1 MQRAPDRMDPQDRP
15 SVSGALRLAHPPRG
29 GAGGLGDATEDAR
42 GAGIRRRVPGDGSSA
57 GPRNQRRAPL
67 CKAKGLTA
75 LSSPTAVSPFVHFTV
90 TQISPF
96 FHRRPTAGKPGAPFP
111 RATRGASP
119 PGGGSLGRIRNS
131 AVGPPRPTR
140 SPRPHGACK
149 TGVGRRRPHFLAF
162 SGQVS
167 SAGGAGRTPP
177 ARWGELCGGGLAGHC
192 ADTSPWVEAARGR
205 IAWVLEVGSF
215 VLARRATH
223 HALAGNPLS
232 LGSPSRVWLLQT
244 IREDLTSRRLNPL
257 SLGSPS
263 RELSL

>member
-1 MQRAPDRMDPQDRP
+1 M
-15 SVSGALRLAHPPRG
+15 
-29 GAGGLGDATEDAR
+29 
-42 GAGIRRRVPGDGSSA
+42 VP
-57 GPRNQRRAPL
+57 RRAPGTSEEPLL
-67 CKAKGLTA
+67 CKGQGLTA
-75 LSSPTAVSPFVHFTV
+75 LSSPTAVSPFVHFTI

-96 FHRRPTAGKPGAPFP
+96 FHRRPTAGKPGASFP

-140 SPRPHGACK
+140 SSRSHAACE

-223 HALAGNPLS
+223 HALAGNRLS
-232 LGSPSRVWLLQT
+232 LGSPSRGWAKEVKITGGERWSQ
-244 IREDLTSRRLNPL
+244 
-257 SLGSPS
+257 SPFVGVS
-263 RELSL
+263 FQSHGRKSP